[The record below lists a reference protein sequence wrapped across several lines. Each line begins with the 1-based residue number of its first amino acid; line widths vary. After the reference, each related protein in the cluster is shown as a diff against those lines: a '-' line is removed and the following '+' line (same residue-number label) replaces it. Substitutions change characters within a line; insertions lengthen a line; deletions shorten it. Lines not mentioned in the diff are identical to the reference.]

1 MDRDLST
8 LIDLVQEAY
17 PQISIISQL
26 GEWMEG
32 TFSLPSAFVMTQ
44 TISEKGNSLTS
55 YKVICE
61 ATIMLHYPLEQEK
74 QVPLSTG
81 VLRDLLRKQR
91 YSYRGKNKLLLDID
105 PNTFSVNTEKKERAE
120 IIFRYEYLMPVRREQ
135 VEKIAIFDV
144 KEDGHG

>member
-8 LIDLVQEAY
+8 LVDLVEEAY
-17 PQISIISQL
+17 PNIPIISQL
-26 GEWMEG
+26 GEWMKG
-32 TFSLPSAFVMTQ
+32 TFQLPSAFVMTQ
-44 TISEKGNSLTS
+44 TITEKGNSLTS

-74 QVPLSTG
+74 HVPLSIA

-91 YSYRGKNKLLLDID
+91 YSYRSKNKLLLDID
-105 PNTFSVNTEKKERAE
+105 PSTFTVNTEKKERAE
-120 IIFRYEYLMPVRREQ
+120 ITFRYEYLMPVRREQ
-135 VEKIAIFDV
+135 VDKITIFDV